1 MILSKSF
8 TLEALIFSETAIRKG
23 ISNEP
28 SDEQIQNLTELAQSL
43 ERVRDLVGE
52 LHISSGFRSPK
63 LNTVIGGSVNSAHTQ
78 GYAADFTASGFG
90 SPLDVCKAIEGSGIS
105 FDQLIMEGGKN
116 GGWTHISVD
125 PRMRQEVLTATF
137 INGTPIYAKGIVQ
150 ETTKAS

>member
-8 TLEALIFSETAIRKG
+8 TLEALTFSEIAERRG
-23 ISNEP
+23 ISNVP
-28 SDEQIQNLTELAQSL
+28 NDEQIANLTELAQSL

-105 FDQLIMEGGKN
+105 YDQLILEGGLS
-116 GGWTHISVD
+116 GWTHFSIAPS
-125 PRMRQEVLTATF
+125 MRREILTATF
-137 INGTPIYAKGIVQ
+137 
-150 ETTKAS
+150 ASGKVTYTDGLTSS

>member
-1 MILSKSF
+1 VNLLSKSF
-8 TLEALIFSETAIRKG
+8 TLEALVFSETAVRKG
-23 ISNEP
+23 IDNTP
-28 SDEQIQNLTELAQSL
+28 NDEQIANLTELAQSL

-105 FDQLIMEGGKN
+105 FDQLIMEGT
-116 GGWTHISVD
+116 WTHFSID
-125 PRMRQEVLTATF
+125 PRARQKTLTATF
-137 INGTPIYAKGIVQ
+137 TDGKVTYTDGL
-150 ETTKAS
+150 TSS